1 MLHEKQLEAA
11 IMLAEGKTKTE
22 IATELKISRQ
32 SLYDWL
38 KLEEFNE
45 EVNRIITLSKD
56 ETEKRLTFNIGKY
69 VSELE
74 KIAFNSKSEKIKS
87 DTLQYLIDRVLG
99 KTTTKVQDISEPQ
112 KTKKDKE
119 LTWEDLAKMEKV
131 KILKRKE

>member
-32 SLYDWL
+32 TLYDWL
-38 KLEEFNE
+38 KLDEFNE
-45 EVNRIITLSKD
+45 EVNHIITLSKD
-56 ETEKRLTFNIGKY
+56 ETEKRLTFNIDKY
-69 VSELE
+69 VKELE
-74 KIAFNSKSEKIKS
+74 KIAFNSKSEKTKS

-99 KTTTKVQDISEPQ
+99 KTTTKVQDISEP
-112 KTKKDKE
+112 KETKKDKE
-119 LTWEDLAKMEKV
+119 LTWEDLAKMKKV

>member
-11 IMLAEGKTKTE
+11 IMLAEGKSKTE

-32 SLYDWL
+32 TLYDWL

-45 EVNRIITLSKD
+45 EVNRIIKLSKD
-56 ETEKRLTFNIGKY
+56 ETEKRLTFNIDKY
-69 VSELE
+69 VKELE
-74 KIAFNSKSEKIKS
+74 NIAFNSKSEKTKS

-99 KTTTKVQDISEPQ
+99 KTTTKVQDISEP
-112 KTKKDKE
+112 KETKKDKE

-131 KILKRKE
+131 KVLKRK

>member
-11 IMLAEGKTKTE
+11 IMLAEGKNKTE

-32 SLYDWL
+32 TLYDWL

-45 EVNRIITLSKD
+45 EVNHIVTLTKE
-56 ETEKRLTFNIGKY
+56 ETEKRLTFNIDKY
-69 VSELE
+69 VKELE

-99 KTTTKVQDISEPQ
+99 KTTTKVQDISEP
-112 KTKKDKE
+112 KETKKDKE

-131 KILKRKE
+131 KVLKRK

>member
-32 SLYDWL
+32 TLYDWL
-38 KLEEFNE
+38 KLDEFNE
-45 EVNRIITLSKD
+45 EVNHIITLSKD
-56 ETEKRLTFNIGKY
+56 ETEKRLTFNIDKY
-69 VSELE
+69 VKELE

-99 KTTTKVQDISEPQ
+99 KTTTKVQNVSDNGKHADEENP
-112 KTKKDKE
+112 
-119 LTWEDLAKMEKV
+119 LTWEDLAKFKKV
-131 KILKRKE
+131 KVLKRK